1 MKKILCVVF
10 SAVMFLNVNCYA
22 KSLSQLKQEANKI
35 KKNSAQTNQ
44 LLKETKQQKDTMQQ
58 EISNLDLEL
67 VKASA
72 SLISTSNKLEQSK
85 NKLAKSEQEL
95 SEAKDKKEKQYAAY
109 KQRIRF
115 IYENGKNAYIHIIFK
130 AHSFHDFLKRTEY
143 VNDIIKYDSQLLDK
157 LSESESKIAKTIEDI
172 KSERQQMQE
181 LVQQEKKHKENL
193 EMRVKAKEE
202 LMTKL
207 NSDLEKYQ
215 QQLKDLENSSNN
227 IEKLIRQ
234 AQEAASRN
242 SNSKVNIS
250 YNGGKLGWPLPGR
263 TLISSGYGSR
273 TSPISGRGEF
283 HTGLDIPA
291 PTGTPVHAAEDGII
305 INSGNINGYGYTIII
320 NHGSGL
326 STLYGHNSRLIA
338 KVGQSVKRGDV
349 IALVGSTGYATG
361 PHCHFEVR
369 LNGKHTSPWNYLSK

>member
-1 MKKILCVVF
+1 MKKLFCIVLAF
-10 SAVMFLNVNCYA
+10 FMLLNINCYA
-22 KSLSQLKQEANKI
+22 KSLSQLEQEANKI

-44 LLKETKQQKDTMQQ
+44 LLNKAKSKKNTMQQ
-58 EISNLDLEL
+58 EINNLDAEL

-72 SLISTSNKLEQSK
+72 ELISTSNKLEQTKK
-85 NKLAKSEQEL
+85 NLEKSEQEL
-95 SEAKDKKEKQYAAY
+95 IDAQSKKEKQYAAY

-143 VNDIIKYDSQLLDK
+143 VNYIIKYDSNLLDK
-157 LSESESKIAKTIEDI
+157 LRESENEIAKKIDDI
-172 KSERQQMQE
+172 KSDQEQMKN
-181 LVQQEKKHKENL
+181 LVEQEKKHKENL
-193 EMRVKAKEE
+193 ESRVKAKEE
-202 LMTKL
+202 LMNKL
-207 NSDLEKYQ
+207 NSDVEKYQ
-215 QQLKDLENSSNN
+215 QQLKDFEDSSNN
-227 IEKLIRQ
+227 IERLIRQ
-234 AQEAASRN
+234 AQMASSNN
-242 SNSKVNIS
+242 SSASLNSTYS
-250 YNGGKLGWPLPGR
+250 GGKLEWPLPGR
-263 TLISSGYGSR
+263 TYISSGYGSR

-291 PTGTPVHAAEDGII
+291 PTGTPVHAAEDGVI

-320 NHGSGL
+320 NHGGGL

-338 KVGQSVKRGDV
+338 KVGQSVKRGDI

-369 LNGKHTSPWNYLSK
+369 LNGKHTSPWNYLNR